1 MSWYNFLKSVFGTKT
16 ADKLTNY
23 KYYTVPMAENV
34 NPPRITKKVRPTGE
48 RVRWE
53 ANTLNKEIGG
63 YRGTPGSDGVMTGT
77 PIQWGTDKKRSLTFG
92 YAEYGNIGAL
102 NPAYKT
108 KIPLPKLGWYWIT
121 GHPVPMFDKI
131 CMIREPH
138 PTDVII
144 HEMIQFDH
152 YQPENNISNQALDWG
167 KFVNGVSVEGE
178 TISATKQSV
187 SNHLITPWVQEKPHR
202 PSMIVR
208 NYIGADGPNTGITLT
223 EETGGIR
230 AGSLVMLDPNSDSY
244 KSMIAKGGVCA
255 TIAQMCVDYGVL
267 VADIG
272 NSMGF
277 RIQPGAQWK
286 NTNISEMQI
295 KATDWIYAEEE

>member
-1 MSWYNFLKSVFGTKT
+1 MTWYNFLRSLFGTRT
-16 ADKLTNY
+16 ADKITNY
-23 KYYTVPMAENV
+23 KYYRVPLAEKV
-34 NPPRITKKVRPTGE
+34 DPPRITRRVRPTGE

-53 ANTLNKEIGG
+53 ENTLNVAIDG
-63 YRGTPGSDGVMTGT
+63 YRGRPGSDGVMTGT
-77 PIQWGTDKKRSLTFG
+77 PIQLGTERQRSITFG
-92 YAEYGNIGAL
+92 YAEYGHIGAV
-102 NPAYKT
+102 NPKYKT
-108 KIPLPKLGWYWIT
+108 RIPLPQLGWYWLT

-131 CMIREPH
+131 CIIREPH

-144 HEMIQFDH
+144 HEMIQFDPF
-152 YQPENNISNQALDWG
+152 QPENILSNQALGWG
-167 KFVNGVSVEGE
+167 KFVNGVHVAGDS
-178 TISATKQSV
+178 ISATGDSV
-187 SNHLITPWVQEKPHR
+187 SSHLITPWVQEQPHR

-230 AGSLVMLDPNSDSY
+230 AGSLVMLDPDSQSY
-244 KSMIAKGGVCA
+244 HDMIEKGGVCA

-277 RIQPGAQWK
+277 RIQPGAQWQS
-286 NTNISEMQI
+286 TNVSQMYIDA
-295 KATDWIYAEEE
+295 KDWIYAEEV

>member
-1 MSWYNFLKSVFGTKT
+1 
-16 ADKLTNY
+16 
-23 KYYTVPMAENV
+23 
-34 NPPRITKKVRPTGE
+34 
-48 RVRWE
+48 
-53 ANTLNKEIGG
+53 
-63 YRGTPGSDGVMTGT
+63 
-77 PIQWGTDKKRSLTFG
+77 
-92 YAEYGNIGAL
+92 
-102 NPAYKT
+102 
-108 KIPLPKLGWYWIT
+108 
-121 GHPVPMFDKI
+121 
-131 CMIREPH
+131 
-138 PTDVII
+138 
-144 HEMIQFDH
+144 
-152 YQPENNISNQALDWG
+152 
-167 KFVNGVSVEGE
+167 
-178 TISATKQSV
+178 
-187 SNHLITPWVQEKPHR
+187 
-202 PSMIVR
+202 MIVR